1 MQRDFFETPIEFLKG
16 VGPQRADLLKKE
28 LGIFTFGD
36 LLHHF
41 PFRYVD
47 RTQFYKIKELNADL
61 PYIQVRGVLKSMGE
75 QGEKYKKRLVAR
87 LEDETGTLE
96 LVWFKGL
103 KWISSSLKLNN
114 EYVVFGKPATFKNSI
129 NIVHPEM
136 ESVAEANAVVASK
149 LQAVYSTTEKLKAK
163 GLDSRGIHRLQKALL
178 PQLPP
183 ISETLPPWLLEEM
196 GLMKRNEAV
205 RSVHFPQSIENE
217 DKASYR
223 LKFEEFFLLQL
234 KMLVSKIIRMEETP
248 GMMFDKVGDLFNTF
262 YKDKIPFPLTEAQKR
277 VLREIRQDCGSGRQ
291 MNRLLQG
298 DVGSGKTIVALMS
311 MLMAIDNGYQ
321 ACIMAPTE
329 ILAQQ
334 HAETIGKL
342 TEGMNV
348 NIALLTG
355 STKSSQRK
363 PLLEELEKGN
373 IHILIG
379 THALIED
386 TVQFK
391 NLGLVVIDEQHRF
404 GVEQRARLQTK
415 MASES
420 GNTFVPH
427 VLIMT
432 ATPIP
437 RTLAMTL
444 YGDLDVSVIDEMPPG
459 RKEIQTFHRKD
470 SNRLAVWSFL
480 KKQIEDGRQIYIVYP
495 LIEESEKMDLK
506 NLMEGFESISRD
518 FPMPKYHVSILHG
531 KMKSADKDFEM
542 QRFVKGE
549 TNILIATTVIEVGVN
564 VPNASVMVIESAERF
579 GLSQLH
585 QLRGRVGRG
594 AAQSYCILM
603 TADNLGRDAY
613 TRMKTMCETNDGFKI
628 AEIDME
634 LRGAGDI
641 EGTQQSGAIEFKI
654 ANIASDGKILQTARD
669 VAVKVLKEDP
679 HLALPKNEML
689 RRKLSEM
696 LKEGFVWGRVA

>member
-1 MQRDFFETPIEFLKG
+1 MSREFFSTSIEYLKG
-16 VGPQRADLLKKE
+16 VGPLRGDMLKKE
-28 LGIFTFGD
+28 LGIFTYKD
-36 LLHHF
+36 LLEHF

-47 RTQFYKIKELNADL
+47 RTKFYKVKELSADL
-61 PYIQVRGVLKSMGE
+61 PYMQVRGVLKSLGE
-75 QGEKYKKRLVAR
+75 VGEKHKKRLVGR
-87 LEDETGTLE
+87 LQDDTGSVE
-96 LVWFKGL
+96 LVWFKGVKWL
-103 KWISSSLKLNN
+103 KEGLKLNT
-114 EYVVFGKPATFKNSI
+114 EYVVFGKPNEFNKKI

-136 ESVAEANAVVASK
+136 ETAAEASGVTSAK

-163 GLDSRGIHRLQKALL
+163 GLDSRGIHRLQKTLL
-178 PQLPP
+178 PQVPP
-183 ISETLPPWLLEEM
+183 LAETLPQYLLEEM
-196 GLMKRNEAV
+196 KLMKRDEAV
-205 RSVHFPQSIENE
+205 RSVHFPQSVENE
-217 DKASYR
+217 EKASYR

-234 KMLVSKIIRMEETP
+234 KMLVSKIIRTEETP
-248 GMMFDKVGDLFNTF
+248 GLKFETVGDAFNTF
-262 YKDKIPFPLTEAQKR
+262 YKQKLPFPLTEAQKR
-277 VLREIRQDCGSGRQ
+277 VLREIRQDCGTGRQ

-311 MLMAIDNGYQ
+311 MLMAIDNGCQ

-342 TEGMNV
+342 LEGMNV
-348 NIALLTG
+348 NVALLTG

-363 PLLEELEKGN
+363 PMLKELEAGN
-373 IHILIG
+373 INILIG

-386 TVQFK
+386 NVVFN

-404 GVEQRARLQTK
+404 GVEQRARLQSK
-415 MASES
+415 MTLA
-420 GNTFVPH
+420 GHMVPH

-437 RTLAMTL
+437 RTLAMTM

-459 RKEIQTFHRKD
+459 RKEIKTYHRKD
-470 SNRLAVWSFL
+470 TNRLAVWAFL
-480 KKQIEDGRQIYIVYP
+480 KKQIEEGRQIYIVYP
-495 LIEESEKMDLK
+495 LIEESAKMDLK
-506 NLMEGFESISRD
+506 NLVDGFESISRD
-518 FPMPKYHVSILHG
+518 FPMPKYQVSILHG
-531 KMKSADKDFEM
+531 KMKSSDKDFEM
-542 QRFVKGE
+542 QRFIKGE
-549 TNILIATTVIEVGVN
+549 TNILVATTVIEVGVN

-603 TADNLGRDAY
+603 SADNLGQDAY
-613 TRMKTMCETNDGFKI
+613 KRMKTMCETNDGFKI

-654 ANIASDGKILQTARD
+654 ANITTDGKILQTAREI
-669 VAVKVLKEDP
+669 AINVLKEDP
-679 HLALPKNEML
+679 HLALPKNAML
-689 RRKLSEM
+689 RRRLSEM

>member
-1 MQRDFFETPIEFLKG
+1 VQKDLLQTPIEFLKG
-16 VGPQRADLLKKE
+16 VGPVRGDMLKKE
-28 LGIFTFGD
+28 LGIFTYRD
-36 LLHHF
+36 LLEHF

-47 RTQFYKIKELNADL
+47 RTKFYKVNELTAEL
-61 PYIQVRGVLKSMGE
+61 PYVQVRGVLKSLAE
-75 QGEKYKKRLVAR
+75 VGEKYKKRLVGR
-87 LEDETGTLE
+87 LQDDTGSVE
-96 LVWFKGL
+96 LVWFKGIKWL
-103 KWISSSLKLNN
+103 KEGLKLNT
-114 EYVVFGKPATFKNSI
+114 EYVMFGKPNEFNKKI

-136 ESVAEANAVVASK
+136 ETVAEASGITSAK

-178 PQLPP
+178 PQVPP
-183 ISETLPPWLLEEM
+183 LNETLPPYLLEEM
-196 GLMKRNEAV
+196 QLMKRDAAV
-205 RSVHFPQSIENE
+205 RSVHFPQSVENE
-217 DKASYR
+217 EKAAYR

-248 GMMFDKVGDLFNTF
+248 GLVFEKVGDYFNQF
-262 YKDKIPFPLTEAQKR
+262 FNDKLPFPLTNAQKR
-277 VLREIRQDCGSGRQ
+277 VLREIRQDCGSGKQ

-311 MLMAIDNGYQ
+311 MLMAIDNGCQ

-334 HAETIGKL
+334 HAETIGTL
-342 TEGMNV
+342 LSGMNV
-348 NIALLTG
+348 NVALLTG
-355 STKSSQRK
+355 STKSAQRK
-363 PLLEELEKGN
+363 HLLKELEEGN
-373 IHILIG
+373 INILIG

-386 TVQFK
+386 KVSFR
-391 NLGLVVIDEQHRF
+391 NLGMVIIDEQHRF
-404 GVEQRARLQTK
+404 GVEQRAILQSK
-415 MASES
+415 ISEGASAP
-420 GNTFVPH
+420 PH

-459 RKEIQTFHRKD
+459 RKEIQTYHRKD
-470 SNRLAVWSFL
+470 TNRLAVWNFL
-480 KKQIEDGRQIYIVYP
+480 KKQIEEGRQIYIVYP
-495 LIEESEKMDLK
+495 LIEESAKVDLK
-506 NLMEGFESISRD
+506 NLMDGFESISRD
-518 FPMPKYHVSILHG
+518 FPKPKYQVSIVHG
-531 KMKSADKDFEM
+531 KMKPADKDFEM
-542 QRFVKGE
+542 QRFIKGE
-549 TNILIATTVIEVGVN
+549 TNILVATTVIEVGVN

-603 TADNLGRDAY
+603 SADNLGTDAY
-613 TRMKTMCETNDGFKI
+613 KRMKTMCETNDGFKI

-654 ANIASDGKILQTARD
+654 ANIASDGKILQTARET
-669 VAVKVLKEDP
+669 AINILKDDP
-679 HLALPKNEML
+679 HLAEPKNAML
-689 RRKLSEM
+689 RKRLSEM